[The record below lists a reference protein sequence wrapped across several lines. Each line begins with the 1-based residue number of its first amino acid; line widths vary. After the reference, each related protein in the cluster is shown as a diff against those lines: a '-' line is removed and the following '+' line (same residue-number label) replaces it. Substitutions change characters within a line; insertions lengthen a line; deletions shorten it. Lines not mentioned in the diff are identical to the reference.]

1 MNNIN
6 SLHPAIS
13 IIAGDFNGKC
23 SKWYSLDASDN
34 IGKELD
40 TITLTAR
47 YSQIIDIPTHFTNNS
62 KWYSLDASDNI
73 GKEHF
78 TNNSSPCTELIF
90 TSNSSIIVD

>member
-6 SLHPAIS
+6 SLYPAIS
-13 IIAGDFNGKC
+13 IIAGDSNGKC

-62 KWYSLDASDNI
+62 
-73 GKEHF
+73 
-78 TNNSSPCTELIF
+78 SPCTELIF
-90 TSNSSIIVD
+90 TSNCSIIVDSGIEF